1 MDDFF
6 TADESAKIEAMVAG
20 GVDRKTAISIL
31 KRTVAVGGGLSS
43 VKDMADAL
51 EKKPRRTTKKRDGAV
66 GGGGLMSIK
75 DMAAALEKK
84 PKRTAKKPDSETAAK
99 VGARSK
105 EAEAA
110 LEKKQAETP
119 AKLFVPG
126 FEIGAF
132 PHHLNR
138 SSLIAPI
145 APGRRKRHQQT
156 AMVTRKDCVL
166 QYTGEQLDEAD
177 GDLMMALI
185 AFAQQHPLGT
195 AVPLNRKE
203 LLRKIKTGVIGS
215 SQYEWLHKSMK
226 RLRESTMFLEVKKTD
241 GTAKYKVGGG
251 MVSFNMVKDV
261 SYDGDS
267 EAYTFVVDPR
277 WCVLYGNRE
286 YGLIDWDKRMKI
298 GRGLNMAKTLQ
309 RHISTSSDSPQR
321 FALDDLKTIMQYT
334 GRMRDFV
341 DALGKAAS
349 ELVRLEIVAKW
360 DIGKSTK
367 GREQISMWLAVA

>member
-1 MDDFF
+1 MDDSL
-6 TADESAKIEAMVAG
+6 TVEQVEKVEAMVVG
-20 GVDRKTAISIL
+20 GIDRKVAISIVR
-31 KRTVAVGGGLSS
+31 RTVSGVGLERAGD
-43 VKDMADAL
+43 KAAAL
-51 EKKPRRTTKKRDGAV
+51 EKKPRRTAKAAAS
-66 GGGGLMSIK
+66 GGLMSVK

-84 PKRTAKKPDSETAAK
+84 PKKTVKRQPKTLDGEVTAKLTERTKAADTAID
-99 VGARSK
+99 
-105 EAEAA
+105 
-110 LEKKQAETP
+110 KKLAETP

-126 FEIGAF
+126 FDIGAF

-166 QYTGEQLDEAD
+166 EYTGAQLDEAD

-195 AVPLNRKE
+195 AVPLNQKE
-203 LLRKIKTGVIGS
+203 ILRKIKSGKIGS
-215 SQYEWLHKSMK
+215 SQYEWLHNSMK
-226 RLRESTMFLEVKKTD
+226 RLRESTMFLEVRKAD

-261 SYDGDS
+261 SYDADS
-267 EAYTFVVDPR
+267 ETYTFVVDPR

-286 YGLIDWDKRMKI
+286 YGLLDWDKRMQI

-309 RHISTSSDSPQR
+309 RHISASSDSPQR
-321 FALDDLKTIMQYT
+321 YALDDLKTLMQYT

-341 DALGKAAS
+341 DALEKAVK
-349 ELVRLEIVAKW
+349 ELVRLEIIAKW

-367 GREQISMWLAVA
+367 GREQLSMWLAVA